1 MVLGGII
8 MKGVFAIL
16 QKIGKSLM
24 LPVSVLPAAGL
35 LLRFGQSD
43 LLNIPYMAQAGD
55 AVFSNLPMI
64 FAAGVAIGFTGGEG
78 VAALAAVVGQFVLQ
92 AIIKVASAN
101 ASAALAAKTATAQGI
116 SLEAFMK
123 TAAYSDVV
131 ASTTINMGVFG
142 GIAIGLISGALYNRF
157 HDIKLPQV
165 LGFFGGKRF
174 VPIITSF
181 AALAFGIIGVNIWA
195 PIQEGINVFSHWAT
209 TSVLGPAFYAAGKR
223 LLIPVGLHH
232 MYYPAFLYQFGE
244 YVSNGVTYFGDSAR
258 FFHGDPTAGYFMA
271 AEFPILMFGL
281 PGAALA
287 MIAAAKKENR
297 KKVSGMMIS
306 AAFVAFLTGITEP
319 IEFSFIF
326 VAPML
331 FVFHVVAAF
340 LSGIVTS
347 LLNIRLGYTFSASFI
362 DYLLGFKFAGHP
374 WLIWLVGL
382 SFFALYFVVFYS
394 TIRALN
400 LKTPGREDE
409 DETSI
414 SPINARGS
422 ERAARVLEAV
432 GGKENIEVLDAC
444 ITRLRLTLKDT
455 SKVDKG
461 TLKALGA
468 AGVMTAGN
476 SIQAIFGTEAERI
489 KDDMKAIIANG
500 GYVKTSSQNLTD
512 EELNKSADDTNKEI
526 CRGSHSLYNPI
537 EGEIVSLDK
546 VPDEAFSGKFL
557 GDGFAI
563 IPSGNKVYSPA
574 NGEVAVFFP
583 TKHAA
588 VILSEEG
595 LEILV
600 HIGIDTVNL
609 NGEGFT
615 AHVKQGDKVKKG
627 DLLVTFDTEIIKEK
641 AKSLVSPIVIT
652 NMQQVED
659 IKVEFGKKK
668 ANDKVAAVITK

>member
-1 MVLGGII
+1 
-8 MKGVFAIL
+8 MKKIFAVL

-35 LLRFGQSD
+35 LLRFGQPD
-43 LLNIPYMAQAGD
+43 LLNLPYMAQAGD
-55 AVFSNLPMI
+55 AIFSNLPMI

-92 AIIKVASAN
+92 ATIKVASASG
-101 ASAALAAKTATAQGI
+101 AAALSAKLAAEQGI
-116 SLEAFMK
+116 TLEAFMK
-123 TAAYSDVV
+123 TAAYTNVV
-131 ASTTINMGVFG
+131 SQTTINMGVFG
-142 GIAIGLISGALYNRF
+142 GISIGLISGALYNKF

-174 VPIITSF
+174 VPIITSLV
-181 AALAFGIIGVNIWA
+181 ALVFGIIGVSIWA
-195 PIQEGINVFSHWAT
+195 PIQNGINVFSQWAS
-209 TSVLGPAFYAAGKR
+209 TSILGPAFYAAGKR

-244 YVSNGVTYFGDSAR
+244 YVSNGVTYFGDSPR
-258 FFHGDPTAGYFMA
+258 YFHGDPTAGYFMA
-271 AEFPILMFGL
+271 SEFPILMFGL

-287 MIAAAKKENR
+287 MIAAARKENR

-331 FVFHVVAAF
+331 FVFHVAAAF
-340 LSGIVTS
+340 LSGIITS

-362 DYLLGFKFAGHP
+362 DYLLGFKFAGNP
-374 WLIWLVGL
+374 WLMWLVGL
-382 SFFALYFVVFYS
+382 AFFALYFAVFYF

-409 DETSI
+409 DEVMI
-414 SPINARGS
+414 APINAKGS
-422 ERAARVLEAV
+422 EKAARVLEAI

-444 ITRLRLTLKDT
+444 ITRLRLTLTDP

-468 AGVMTAGN
+468 AGILAAGN
-476 SIQAIFGTEAERI
+476 SIQVIFGTEAEKI
-489 KDDMKAIIANG
+489 KDNIKAIIANG
-500 GYVKTSSQNLTD
+500 GYAKPCNDEIKEELEEVAIDDNKKTS
-512 EELNKSADDTNKEI
+512 K
-526 CRGSHSLYNPI
+526 GSYSLYNPI
-537 EGEIVSLDK
+537 DGEIVELEK
-546 VPDEAFSGKFL
+546 VPDDAFSQKIL
-557 GDGFAI
+557 GDGFAVM
-563 IPSGNKVYSPA
+563 PSGNKVYAPA
-574 NGEVAVFFP
+574 SGEITVLFP
-583 TKHAA
+583 TKHAVA
-588 VILSEEG
+588 ITTEEG
-595 LEILV
+595 LELLV

-615 AHVKQGDKVKKG
+615 AYVEQGDKVKRG
-627 DLLVTFDTEIIKEK
+627 DLLVSFDTEFVKK
-641 AKSLVSPIVIT
+641 NAKSLISPIVIT
-652 NMQQVED
+652 NME
-659 IKVEFGKKK
+659 KVESIIVDFSKKK
-668 ANDKVAAVITK
+668 AMEEVAKIIMK